1 MNMNKLLKTL
11 SYLFIIFIIT
21 LTLSYFL
28 TKYYS
33 KKISKPIY
41 SYAESEAKRLTT
53 TIINDAIS
61 KQNLD
66 YNEEDLY
73 KIEKNNNNEIQLI
86 NFNTKEV
93 TKLLSNITKLIEDN
107 IEKIN
112 NREDKLNEI
121 SQNHNINKAKDGLI
135 YEIPLGAVT
144 GNIFL
149 NSIGTKI
156 PLKLQLIG
164 DVISEGDSTVS
175 EYGLNNALLK
185 IDIKITINTKIIIP
199 FTSKEMSL
207 TNRIPLSIK
216 VIQGTVPNYYLPNQT
231 N

>member
-164 DVISEGDSTVS
+164 DVISEVDSTVS

>member
-1 MNMNKLLKTL
+1 MNKILKTT
-11 SYLFIIFIIT
+11 SYLIIIFIIT

-61 KQNLD
+61 KQNLN

-93 TKLLSNITKLIEDN
+93 TKLLSNITNLIEDN
-107 IEKIN
+107 IENIN
-112 NREDKLNEI
+112 NREDKLNDI
-121 SQNHNINKAKDGLI
+121 SQNHNITRAKDGLI
-135 YEIPLGAVT
+135 YELPLGAVT

-149 NSIGTKI
+149 NSLGTKI
-156 PLKLQLIG
+156 PLKLQIIG
-164 DVISEGDSTVS
+164 DVISEVDSNVS

-185 IDIKITINTKIIIP
+185 IDIKITINTRIIMP
-199 FTSKEMSL
+199 FT
-207 TNRIPLSIK
+207 
-216 VIQGTVPNYYLPNQT
+216 
-231 N
+231 

>member
-1 MNMNKLLKTL
+1 MNMNKILKNI
-11 SYLFIIFIIT
+11 SYLIIIFIIT

-33 KKISKPIY
+33 KKITKPIY

-61 KQNLD
+61 KQNLQ
-66 YNEEDLY
+66 YNEDKLY
-73 KIEKNNNNEIQLI
+73 TIEKNNKGEIQLI

-93 TKLLSNITKLIEDN
+93 TILLSNITKSIEDN
-107 IEKIN
+107 IENIN
-112 NREDKLNEI
+112 NKDYKIDSR
-121 SQNHNINKAKDGLI
+121 NIIKAKDGLI
-135 YEIPLGAVT
+135 YELPIGAVT

-149 NSIGTKI
+149 NSLGTKI
-156 PLKLQLIG
+156 PLKLQIIG
-164 DVISEGDSTVS
+164 DVISEVDSNVS

-185 IDIKITINTKIIIP
+185 IDIKTTINTRIIAP
-199 FTSKEMSL
+199 FTSKEMTF